1 MLRFSPEK
9 LTNLMPPVPSTPI
22 RKKQPTPEKKCLP
35 STIVLSKKRTS
46 TATDSGSPIKK
57 RIGAEGMLDHSQ
69 ADTQFEI
76 QLALHEP
83 SPDLARVVATSK
95 RIELTYR
102 LVGDDGN
109 ALGPPE
115 GDWSEVAGIFKRAF
129 PTVLAVE
136 LSTPYLIVRF
146 AELPPSPWPFTA
158 GGLPLRFTDSEHG
171 GHFNPGVLGKGKK
184 ELQTI
189 DLRWG
194 DKLSEPVFK
203 QALAVIQ
210 AQGIKVYEI
219 FCFDGY
225 WSIVIPDNTDLKR
238 VPRVLAGQACCYRFE
253 SEILDSDQAALRA
266 KVPKGFDFDDTNYVT
281 TPDALL
287 RPGIMVTSSV
297 WTAID
302 NEQSVDMYKK
312 TTSGILVVNKD
323 GEPFITVATHGF
335 EADGLVY
342 HPNPITGSVIGRI
355 VKHLPGT
362 DISIVKLNSGLR
374 YTNHTF
380 GSEINPDGIKTSGI
394 SPGYPPHLQRY
405 DILSMDNPYS
415 GYAEGTVLASGFKV
429 AGEGETDYVY
439 HTWNIFENGSEPVDG
454 SCGGPILDEQGMVVG
469 LFRFKMRGDQGC
481 LAVSAME
488 LRRFGYEICG
498 VEQQF

>member
-1 MLRFSPEK
+1 
-9 LTNLMPPVPSTPI
+9 
-22 RKKQPTPEKKCLP
+22 
-35 STIVLSKKRTS
+35 
-46 TATDSGSPIKK
+46 
-57 RIGAEGMLDHSQ
+57 MLDHSQ

-76 QLALHEP
+76 QLTLREP
-83 SPDLARVVATSK
+83 SLDLARVVATSK

-102 LVGDDGN
+102 LVGDYGN
-109 ALGPPE
+109 AIGPPG
-115 GDWSEVAGIFKRAF
+115 GDWSEVFGIFNRAF
-129 PTVLAVE
+129 STVHAIE
-136 LSTPYLIVRF
+136 LSQPYLIVRF
-146 AELPPSPWPFTA
+146 VELPPSPWPFTI
-158 GGLPLRFTDSEHG
+158 GGLPLRFTDSGHG
-171 GHFNPGVLGKGKK
+171 GHFNPGVLGRGKK

-194 DKLSEPVFK
+194 DKLSESVFK

-225 WSIVIPDNTDLKR
+225 WSIVIPDNTDLER

-266 KVPKGFDFDDTNYVT
+266 KVPVGVDFDDTDYAT
-281 TPDALL
+281 TLDALL

-302 NEQSVDMYKK
+302 NRKSVDMYKK

-355 VKHLPGT
+355 VEHLPGT
-362 DISIVKLNSGLR
+362 DISVVKLNSGLR

-394 SPGYPPHLQRY
+394 SPGYAPHLQRY
-405 DILSMDNPYS
+405 HPLSMNNPYS
-415 GYAEGTVLASGFKV
+415 GYAEGAVLALGFK
-429 AGEGETDYVY
+429 APEEGETDYVY

-454 SCGGPILDEQGMVVG
+454 SCGSPILDEQGMVVG
-469 LFRFKMRGDQGC
+469 LFRFKIKGDQGC

-488 LRRFGYEICG
+488 LRRFDYEICG
-498 VEQQF
+498 GEQQF